1 MTADS
6 TRRHNVSP
14 EQFRL
19 DRDVSHASL
28 QVWLES
34 EVLYI
39 YSTEF
44 LSTFAN
50 KT

>member
-1 MTADS
+1 VTADS
-6 TRRHNVSP
+6 TGRHNVSP
-14 EQFRL
+14 QQIRP

-34 EVLYI
+34 EVLYM

-44 LSTFAN
+44 WSTFVN